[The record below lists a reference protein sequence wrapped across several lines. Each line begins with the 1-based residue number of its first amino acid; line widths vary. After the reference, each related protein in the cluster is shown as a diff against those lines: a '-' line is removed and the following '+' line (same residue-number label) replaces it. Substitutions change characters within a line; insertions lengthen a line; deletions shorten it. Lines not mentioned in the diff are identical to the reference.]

1 MRNIIK
7 SGKFVA
13 FTISCIILT
22 FLITLSFAGC
32 ASGPTEKGNKTT
44 LTFTIKVNERGEID
58 DGSNGYYAILL
69 NGFSEDIEVTN
80 YETFTDFI
88 RYDGFNFTWYHRQGN
103 VPSPGYTWVDAGNM
117 NSEGL
122 VSGDGKSIVVR
133 MDLNDSTNLFNQYIE
148 SKRFSVHVV
157 TTDRDSALLG
167 RTIDTLG
174 QGPAIDGNA
183 LYTVFFDRT
192 TGILTPEPPS
202 YPSDP
207 LDDYSEKPGL
217 GDDFPYKN
225 FDIESFTVE
234 LE

>member
-1 MRNIIK
+1 MK
-7 SGKFVA
+7 SGKIVA
-13 FTISCIILT
+13 TISAFIIFALT
-22 FLITLSFAGC
+22 ISFYLSGC
-32 ASGPTEKGNKTT
+32 ASGPAEKGNKTT
-44 LTFTIKVNERGEID
+44 LTFTVKVNERGEID
-58 DGSNGYYAILL
+58 DGDHGYYAILL

-88 RYDGFNFTWYHRQGN
+88 RYDGYNFTWYHRQGN

-122 VSGDGKSIVVR
+122 ISGDGKSIVVR

-148 SKRFSVHVV
+148 SKRFSVHLV
-157 TTDRDSALLG
+157 TTDKDSSLLG
-167 RTIDTLG
+167 SAIDTLG
-174 QGPAIDGNA
+174 QGPSIDGNA
-183 LYTVFFDRT
+183 LYTIFFDRT

-207 LDDYSEKPGL
+207 LDDYSEKLEL
-217 GDDFPYKN
+217 GDNFPYEN
-225 FDIESFTVE
+225 FDIKSFTVE